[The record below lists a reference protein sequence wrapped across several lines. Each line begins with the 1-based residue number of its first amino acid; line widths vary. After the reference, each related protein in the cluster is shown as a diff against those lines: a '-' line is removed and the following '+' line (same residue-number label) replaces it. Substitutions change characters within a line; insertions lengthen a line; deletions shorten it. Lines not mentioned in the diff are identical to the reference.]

1 MQNWSKIPG
10 FSDYLV
16 SDNGQIKSID
26 RLKTFKNGRKMKFES
41 KQKQLRRHPSN
52 GFLMTDLINDKGIR
66 KTVYPH
72 KVVAAVFLKNDKPR
86 KKKVVI
92 HLDHNLENNHV
103 SNLKWCSFS
112 ESIRIGFATGKRDNS
127 SLWEKRRA
135 KYGPNGGNSSIGRP
149 DPLNEAQKKEILQLR
164 KSKSLKELSEIFSC
178 SISHVH
184 KTIKR
189 LTEPHLRESL

>member
-16 SDNGQIKSID
+16 SEYGDIKSIE
-26 RLKTFKNGRKMKFES
+26 RTKTFKNGRKMRFES
-41 KQKQLRRHPSN
+41 KKKQLRRHPGN

-72 KVVAAVFLKNDKPR
+72 KVVAAVYVKNDKPR

-92 HLDHNLENNHV
+92 HLDNNLENNHV

-112 ESIRIGFATGKRDNS
+112 ESIKIGFATGKRDNS

-135 KYGPNGGNSSIGRP
+135 KYGRTGGNSSIGRP
-149 DPLNEAQKKEILQLR
+149 DPLDEKQKEEIMKLR
-164 KSKSLKELSEIFSC
+164 KTKSLKDLAQMFSC
-178 SISHVH
+178 SISHIH

-189 LTEPHLRESL
+189 QTSH

>member
-26 RLKTFKNGRKMKFES
+26 RLKTLRNGRKMKFES

-52 GFLMTDLINDKGIR
+52 GFLMTDLVNDKGIR

-72 KVVAAVFLKNDKPR
+72 KVVAEVFLENDKPR

-103 SNLKWCSFS
+103 SNLKWSSFS

-189 LTEPHLRESL
+189 LTEPQLRESV